1 MRCDCAGL
9 NFETNLLAWLN
20 RCATIPLMNHNLDT
34 KMTLILAEFRQYL
47 AALYGARLVDV
58 VLFGSQARGD
68 AVPGSD
74 IDVLIVLKDRVS
86 QFEEVERTGDFT
98 SALCLKYDVLISRIF
113 IAENDYLHSQMP
125 FLLNVRREGIHV

>member
-1 MRCDCAGL
+1 MRLDCASL
-9 NFETNLLAWLN
+9 NFETDLLAWLKQ
-20 RCATIPLMNHNLDT
+20 CATICLMNHNLDT
-34 KMTLILAEFRQYL
+34 KMTLILAEFRQNL